1 MFLFCG
7 QILDEKSYPQ
17 YTDVQSS
24 HKRRSLMPDNAQS
37 SSNGDTLRGNPYIA
51 REHVIL
57 NPTDPNYG
65 GRPIPRICN
74 RWGTTALHGHV
85 SHAEQTRARAGESR
99 THRRSASKKD
109 DTFVHLFFYI
119 YSSAFLFFWLQC
131 ILNERPIS
139 IVIFLRFHKVPPLHT
154 PKIYTRCTNA

>member
-37 SSNGDTLRGNPYIA
+37 SANGDSLRGNPYIA

-65 GRPIPRICN
+65 GRPIPRICDHCVFQ
-74 RWGTTALHGHV
+74 RRVGTTKYSGCWVAHQRPLTAFQITRGPMP
-85 SHAEQTRARAGESR
+85 EQI
-99 THRRSASKKD
+99 D
-109 DTFVHLFFYI
+109 
-119 YSSAFLFFWLQC
+119 
-131 ILNERPIS
+131 
-139 IVIFLRFHKVPPLHT
+139 
-154 PKIYTRCTNA
+154 